1 MDIQDTRPI
10 DVELHP
16 VCNQRYLIPTFS
28 IGETYALVLKV
39 IRRRDS
45 GLVIWGHTR
54 YGKTWAMLYCQQCLV
69 QDYPDFPV
77 VIYNAKREV
86 SATKGNFYDSL
97 LAVVGHKQWHDTVS
111 ISKKHLRLVNF
122 MEQAAL
128 KDSRQVFILFMD
140 EAQRL
145 HQQHFDWIKDIY
157 NDLRLKGVTL
167 LPILVGQ
174 QQLLDQKK
182 TFLKT
187 GVEGE
192 AIVNRFMLYEHSFRG
207 IRDKEDFATCLGFFD
222 STPYPINSSWTFTKF
237 FVPQAY
243 ANGFRLAHFTDI
255 LWDAFCDAYQELKV
269 KSRME
274 IPMQYFSKTI
284 EIILRDSVDLD
295 QPGYTITKEFSLRS
309 IRESWY
315 LAATL
320 NTKDTAPT
328 PIP

>member
-1 MDIQDTRPI
+1 MDIQDARPI
-10 DVELHP
+10 EVELHP

-54 YGKTWAMLYCQQCLV
+54 YGKTWAMMYCQQCLV
-69 QDYPDFPV
+69 QDFPDFPV

-86 SATKGNFYDSL
+86 FATKGNFYNSL
-97 LAVVGHKQWHDTVS
+97 LAVVGHKQSSDNVS

-128 KDSRQVFILFMD
+128 KDPRQVFILFVD

-145 HQQHFDWIKDIY
+145 QQPHYDWIKDIY

-182 TFLKT
+182 ALLKS

-192 AIVNRFMLYEHSFRG
+192 AIVNRFMLYEHPFRG
-207 IRDKEDFATCLGFFD
+207 IREKEDFATCLGFFD
-222 STPYPINSSWTFTKF
+222 STPYPATTSWTFTKF
-237 FVPQAY
+237 FLPQAY
-243 ANGFRLAHFTDI
+243 ANGFRLAHVKDI
-255 LWDAFCDAYQELKV
+255 LWDAFCDSYQELKL
-269 KSRME
+269 KSKME

-295 QPGYTITKEFSLRS
+295 QPEYTITREFSLRS
-309 IRESWY
+309 IRESWF

-320 NTKDTAPT
+320 NTKTANQNA
-328 PIP
+328 

>member
-10 DVELHP
+10 EVELHP

-54 YGKTWAMLYCQQCLV
+54 YGKTWAMLYCQQCLL
-69 QDYPDFPV
+69 QDFPDFPV

-86 SATKGNFYDSL
+86 SATKGNFYNSL
-97 LAVVGHKQWHDTVS
+97 LAVVGHKQWNDNVS

-145 HQQHFDWIKDIY
+145 QQQHFDWIKDIY

-182 TFLKT
+182 AFLRT

-192 AIVNRFMLYEHSFRG
+192 AIVNRFMLYEHPFRG
-207 IRDKEDFATCLGFFD
+207 IREKEDFATCLGFFD
-222 STPYPINSSWTFTKF
+222 STPYPANSSWTFTKF

-243 ANGFRLAHFTDI
+243 ANGFRLAHVKDI
-255 LWDAFCDAYQELKV
+255 LWDAFCDAYQELKL
-269 KSRME
+269 KSKME

-309 IRESWY
+309 IRESWF

-320 NTKDTAPT
+320 NTKAADQNA
-328 PIP
+328 

>member
-1 MDIQDTRPI
+1 MDIRDTRPI
-10 DVELHP
+10 EVELHP

-54 YGKTWAMLYCQQCLV
+54 YGKTWAMMYCQQCLV
-69 QDYPDFPV
+69 QDFPDFPV

-86 SATKGNFYDSL
+86 FATKGNFYNSL
-97 LAVVGHKQWHDTVS
+97 LAVVGHKQSNDNVS

-128 KDSRQVFILFMD
+128 KDPRQVYILFVD

-145 HQQHFDWIKDIY
+145 QQPHYDWIKDIY

-182 TFLKT
+182 ALLKS

-192 AIVNRFMLYEHSFRG
+192 AIVNRFMLYEHPFRG
-207 IRDKEDFATCLGFFD
+207 IREKEDFATCLGFFD
-222 STPYPINSSWTFTKF
+222 STPYPATTSWTFTKF
-237 FVPQAY
+237 FLPQAY
-243 ANGFRLAHFTDI
+243 ANGFRLAHVKDI
-255 LWDAFCDAYQELKV
+255 LWDAFCDSYQELKL
-269 KSRME
+269 KSKME

-295 QPGYTITKEFSLRS
+295 QPEYTITREFSLRS
-309 IRESWY
+309 IRESWF

-320 NTKDTAPT
+320 NTKTADQNA
-328 PIP
+328 

>member
-10 DVELHP
+10 EVELHP

-28 IGETYALVLKV
+28 IGETYALVLKA

-69 QDYPDFPV
+69 QDFPDFPV

-86 SATKGNFYDSL
+86 SATKGNFSNSL
-97 LAVVGHKQWHDTVS
+97 LEVVGHKQWNDNVS
-111 ISKKHLRLVNF
+111 ISNKHHRLVNF

-145 HQQHFDWIKDIY
+145 QQQHFDWIKDIY
-157 NDLRLKGVTL
+157 NDLRLKGVIL

-182 TFLKT
+182 
-187 GVEGE
+187 
-192 AIVNRFMLYEHSFRG
+192 HSSG
-207 IRDKEDFATCLGFFD
+207 
-222 STPYPINSSWTFTKF
+222 PVW
-237 FVPQAY
+237 
-243 ANGFRLAHFTDI
+243 
-255 LWDAFCDAYQELKV
+255 KV
-269 KSRME
+269 KPSSIDSCFTSILSAAYVR
-274 IPMQYFSKTI
+274 KK
-284 EIILRDSVDLD
+284 ILRPALVFL
-295 QPGYTITKEFSLRS
+295 
-309 IRESWY
+309 
-315 LAATL
+315 
-320 NTKDTAPT
+320 TAPPIRPT
-328 PIP
+328 PPGRSPNSLCRKPMPMGFG